1 MTLEEESIM
10 KKIAVLVLA
19 PVLALV
25 AATAPAFAQTSLSP
39 YSQDKTIET
48 APAPAPMATPNRQM
62 QPGSMSGQM
71 QHPMM
76 PMAGSSG
83 GTQLSVEQGRP
94 DVSNRK
100 GKDQREMELV
110 QTSLLNRFGGMGFA
124 EMRNF
129 RKVGVNYAAEVR
141 TVEGVWVNILID
153 PATGAVTVQ
162 Q

>member
-10 KKIAVLVLA
+10 KKIAVLILA
-19 PVLALV
+19 PVLALA

-83 GTQLSVEQGRP
+83 GTQRP
-94 DVSNRK
+94 T
-100 GKDQREMELV
+100 
-110 QTSLLNRFGGMGFA
+110 TSIP
-124 EMRNF
+124 
-129 RKVGVNYAAEVR
+129 Y
-141 TVEGVWVNILID
+141 
-153 PATGAVTVQ
+153 
-162 Q
+162 